1 MTNLQPES
9 VSRETL
15 MSKYFP
21 GQEDAIRAYAE
32 FLTTAGI
39 ERGLIGPREGERIW
53 ERHIFNCLPVT
64 QLLPQGASLFDIGSG
79 AGLPGI
85 VIALARPDLKVTLI
99 EPLERRVE
107 FLNEAVAAI
116 AAGGVEIE
124 VIRGRAQDVKK
135 SADFV
140 TARAVAPMEKLKK
153 MSWHMV
159 KTGGSLLAMKGE
171 SAANEMVGI
180 KGAELHEIKLEGI
193 ELGRVISVR
202 KGSLISAEISA
213 WLIHVKQAI
222 ARARQRSSASGG

>member
-9 VSRETL
+9 DPSQVSRETL
-15 MSKYFP
+15 IVKYFP
-21 GQEDAIRAYAE
+21 GQEGAIRAYADL
-32 FLTTAGI
+32 LTTAGI

-53 ERHIFNCLPVT
+53 ERHIFNCLPIT
-64 QLLPQGASLFDIGSG
+64 QLLPIGASLFDIGSG
-79 AGLPGI
+79 AGLPGL

-180 KGAELHEIKLEGI
+180 KGAKLHEIKLEGI
-193 ELGRVISVR
+193 ELGRVISVG
-202 KGSLISAEISA
+202 KGSPIGA
-213 WLIHVKQAI
+213 
-222 ARARQRSSASGG
+222 

>member
-1 MTNLQPES
+1 MTAGD

-15 MSKYFP
+15 IEHYFP
-21 GQEDAIRAYAE
+21 QSLDEIAAYAH
-32 FLTTAGI
+32 FLQTAGI

-64 QLLPQGASLFDIGSG
+64 QLIPQGASLFDIGSG

-85 VIALARPDLKVTLI
+85 VIALARPDLSVTLI
-99 EPLERRVE
+99 EPLERRVS
-107 FLNEAVAAI
+107 FLNEAVA
-116 AAGGVEIE
+116 GLNIE

-140 TARAVAPMEKLKK
+140 TARAVAPLEKLKK

-171 SAANEMVGI
+171 SASAEMEGV
-180 KGAELHEIKLEGI
+180 KGATLHEITLDGI
-193 ELGRVISVR
+193 GLGRIVAIK
-202 KGSLISAEISA
+202 KGA
-213 WLIHVKQAI
+213 
-222 ARARQRSSASGG
+222 

>member
-1 MTNLQPES
+1 MS
-9 VSRETL
+9 ASDVSRETL
-15 MSKYFP
+15 IERYFP
-21 GQEDAIRAYAE
+21 ERLDEIAAYAH

-85 VIALARPDLKVTLI
+85 VIALARPDLSVTLI
-99 EPLERRVE
+99 EPLERRVS
-107 FLNEAVAAI
+107 FLTEAVEGLNLTI
-116 AAGGVEIE
+116 NNIE

-140 TARAVAPMEKLKK
+140 TARAVAPLEKLKK

-171 SAANEMVGI
+171 SASAEMEGV
-180 KGAELHEIKLEGI
+180 KGATLHEISLEGI
-193 ELGRVISVR
+193 ELGRIVAIK
-202 KGSLISAEISA
+202 KGA
-213 WLIHVKQAI
+213 
-222 ARARQRSSASGG
+222 

>member
-9 VSRETL
+9 DPSQVSRETTIT
-15 MSKYFP
+15 KYFP
-21 GQEDAIRAYAE
+21 GQEEAIRAYAE
-32 FLTTAGI
+32 FLITAGI

-53 ERHIFNCLPVT
+53 ERHIFNCLPIT

-116 AAGGVEIE
+116 AKGGVEIA

-153 MSWHMV
+153 ISWHMV

-171 SAANEMVGI
+171 SAATEMVGV

-202 KGSLISAEISA
+202 KGSVISA
-213 WLIHVKQAI
+213 
-222 ARARQRSSASGG
+222 

>member
-1 MTNLQPES
+1 MENLQPES
-9 VSRETL
+9 VSSEGVSRETL
-15 MSKYFP
+15 IAKYFP
-21 GQEDAIRAYAE
+21 GQEGSIQAFAE
-32 FLTTAGI
+32 FLVGAGI

-53 ERHIFNCLPVT
+53 DRHIFNCLPVT
-64 QLLPQGASLFDIGSG
+64 QLLPNGASLFDIGSG

-85 VIALARPDLKVTLI
+85 VIALARPDLQVTLI

-116 AAGGVEIE
+116 PDLPFPIQ

-140 TARAVAPMEKLKK
+140 TARAVAPLEKLKK

-171 SAANEMVGI
+171 SAASEMVGV

-193 ELGRVISVR
+193 ELGRIISVR
-202 KGSLISAEISA
+202 KGA
-213 WLIHVKQAI
+213 
-222 ARARQRSSASGG
+222 

>member
-1 MTNLQPES
+1 MS
-9 VSRETL
+9 ASDVSRETL
-15 MSKYFP
+15 IERYFP
-21 GQEDAIRAYAE
+21 ERLDEIAAYAH

-85 VIALARPDLKVTLI
+85 VIALARPDLSVTLI
-99 EPLERRVE
+99 EPLERRVA
-107 FLNEAVAAI
+107 FLTEAVEGLNLTI
-116 AAGGVEIE
+116 NNME

-140 TARAVAPMEKLKK
+140 TARAVAPLEKLKK

-171 SAANEMVGI
+171 SASAEMEGV
-180 KGAELHEIKLEGI
+180 KGATLHEITLEGI
-193 ELGRVISVR
+193 ELGRIVAIK
-202 KGSLISAEISA
+202 KGA
-213 WLIHVKQAI
+213 
-222 ARARQRSSASGG
+222 

>member
-1 MTNLQPES
+1 MENLQPES

-15 MSKYFP
+15 IKKYFP
-21 GQEDAIRAYAE
+21 GQEEQIQAYAE
-32 FLTTAGI
+32 FLATAGI

-53 ERHIFNCLPVT
+53 DRHIFNCLPIT
-64 QLLPQGASLFDIGSG
+64 QLLPEGATLFDIGSG

-107 FLNEAVAAI
+107 FLKEAVAASPNLPFP
-116 AAGGVEIE
+116 IE
-124 VIRGRAQDVKK
+124 VLRGRAQDIKK

-140 TARAVAPMEKLKK
+140 TARAVAPLEKLKK

-171 SAANEMVGI
+171 SAANEMVGV
-180 KGAELHEIKLEGI
+180 KGAQLHEIKLDGI
-193 ELGRVISVR
+193 ELGRIISVR
-202 KGSLISAEISA
+202 KGA
-213 WLIHVKQAI
+213 
-222 ARARQRSSASGG
+222 

>member
-1 MTNLQPES
+1 MENLQPES
-9 VSRETL
+9 VSSERVSRETL
-15 MSKYFP
+15 IAKYFP
-21 GQEDAIRAYAE
+21 GQEGSIQAFAE
-32 FLTTAGI
+32 FLTSAGI

-53 ERHIFNCLPVT
+53 DRHIFNCLPVT
-64 QLLPQGASLFDIGSG
+64 QLLPNGASLFDIGSG

-85 VIALARPDLKVTLI
+85 VIALARPDLQVTLI

-116 AAGGVEIE
+116 PNLPFPIQ

-140 TARAVAPMEKLKK
+140 TARAVAPLEKLKK

-171 SAANEMVGI
+171 SAATEMVGV
-180 KGAELHEIKLEGI
+180 KGAELHEIKLDGI
-193 ELGRVISVR
+193 ELGRIISIR
-202 KGSLISAEISA
+202 KGA
-213 WLIHVKQAI
+213 
-222 ARARQRSSASGG
+222 

>member
-1 MTNLQPES
+1 MS
-9 VSRETL
+9 ASDVSRETL
-15 MSKYFP
+15 IERYFP
-21 GQEDAIRAYAE
+21 ERLDEIAAYAH

-85 VIALARPDLKVTLI
+85 VIALARPDLSVTLI
-99 EPLERRVE
+99 EPLERRVS
-107 FLNEAVAAI
+107 FLTEAVEGLNLTI
-116 AAGGVEIE
+116 NNME

-140 TARAVAPMEKLKK
+140 TARAVAPLEKLKK

-171 SAANEMVGI
+171 SASAEMEGV
-180 KGAELHEIKLEGI
+180 KGATLHEISLEGI
-193 ELGRVISVR
+193 ELGRIVAIK
-202 KGSLISAEISA
+202 KGA
-213 WLIHVKQAI
+213 
-222 ARARQRSSASGG
+222 

>member
-1 MTNLQPES
+1 MENLQPES

-15 MSKYFP
+15 IATYFP
-21 GQEDAIRAYAE
+21 EQKEAIQAYAE
-32 FLTTAGI
+32 LLTSAGI

-53 ERHIFNCLPVT
+53 ERHIFNCLPILS
-64 QLLPQGASLFDIGSG
+64 LLPKGASLFDIGSG

-107 FLNEAVAAI
+107 FLREAVA
-116 AAGGVEIE
+116 GTEIE

-140 TARAVAPMEKLKK
+140 TARAVAPLEKLKK
-153 MSWHMV
+153 ISWHMV

-171 SAANEMVGI
+171 SAAAEMVGI

-193 ELGRVISVR
+193 ELGRIVSIR
-202 KGSLISAEISA
+202 KG
-213 WLIHVKQAI
+213 
-222 ARARQRSSASGG
+222 G

>member
-9 VSRETL
+9 DPSEVSRETTIT
-15 MSKYFP
+15 KYFP
-21 GQEDAIRAYAE
+21 GQEDAIRAYAD

-53 ERHIFNCLPVT
+53 ERHIFNCLPIT
-64 QLLPQGASLFDIGSG
+64 QLLPQEASLFDIGSG

-85 VIALARPDLKVTLI
+85 VIALARPDLNVTLI

-116 AAGGVEIE
+116 AASGVEIA

-153 MSWHMV
+153 MSRHMV

-180 KGAELHEIKLEGI
+180 KGAQLHEIKLEGI

-202 KGSLISAEISA
+202 KGSVISA
-213 WLIHVKQAI
+213 
-222 ARARQRSSASGG
+222 

>member
-1 MTNLQPES
+1 MS
-9 VSRETL
+9 ASDVSRETL
-15 MSKYFP
+15 IERYFP
-21 GQEDAIRAYAE
+21 ERLDEIAAYAH
-32 FLTTAGI
+32 FLTSAGI

-85 VIALARPDLKVTLI
+85 VIALARPDLSVTLI
-99 EPLERRVE
+99 EPLERRVS
-107 FLNEAVAAI
+107 FLTEAVEGLNLTI
-116 AAGGVEIE
+116 NNIE

-140 TARAVAPMEKLKK
+140 TARAVAPLEKLKK

-171 SAANEMVGI
+171 SALAEMEGV
-180 KGAELHEIKLEGI
+180 KGATLHEITLEGI
-193 ELGRVISVR
+193 ELGRIVAIK
-202 KGSLISAEISA
+202 KGA
-213 WLIHVKQAI
+213 
-222 ARARQRSSASGG
+222 

>member
-1 MTNLQPES
+1 MENLQPES
-9 VSRETL
+9 VSSEGVSRETL
-15 MSKYFP
+15 IAKYFP
-21 GQEDAIRAYAE
+21 GQEGSIQAFAE
-32 FLTTAGI
+32 FLVGAGI

-53 ERHIFNCLPVT
+53 DRHIFNCLPIT
-64 QLLPQGASLFDIGSG
+64 ELLPNGASLFDIGSG

-85 VIALARPDLKVTLI
+85 VIALARPDLQVTLI

-116 AAGGVEIE
+116 PDLPFPIQVL
-124 VIRGRAQDVKK
+124 RGRAQDVKK

-140 TARAVAPMEKLKK
+140 TARAVAPLEKLKK

-171 SAANEMVGI
+171 SAASEMVGV

-193 ELGRVISVR
+193 ELGRIISVR
-202 KGSLISAEISA
+202 KGA
-213 WLIHVKQAI
+213 
-222 ARARQRSSASGG
+222 